1 MGNIKR
7 KPILTVTN
15 RRNAENH
22 PEFLDTEALLERFE
36 PLLKSIHRRFLSYQG
51 VFNNQDD
58 ISDLYSQ
65 IVYEFLR
72 LRQSFDPKRGVDFT
86 GYIKFHLQQRVYHYV
101 MKKQKVIQ
109 SEQPVKNYS
118 DDFDEK
124 PLELENV
131 AELVDERTPQE
142 LERSEAIASVPWDK
156 LSQQQT
162 LIVTEVLINRKS
174 IEDIAREQRATIKS
188 IRTQFEEVCEYLSD
202 IHNSSENKLD

>member
-1 MGNIKR
+1 M
-7 KPILTVTN
+7 
-15 RRNAENH
+15 
-22 PEFLDTEALLERFE
+22 
-36 PLLKSIHRRFLSYQG
+36 
-51 VFNNQDD
+51 
-58 ISDLYSQ
+58 
-65 IVYEFLR
+65 
-72 LRQSFDPKRGVDFT
+72 
-86 GYIKFHLQQRVYHYV
+86 
-101 MKKQKVIQ
+101 
-109 SEQPVKNYS
+109 
-118 DDFDEK
+118 
-124 PLELENV
+124 ELENV